1 MKYLLFLYPCDKTWD
16 PEINNLD
23 IAEEL
28 MPIVKSDDIKF
39 VFGDNHTIFHF
50 DSDMCQP
57 ELAIFLDLVKENQPA
72 DFMYF
77 LVQNTKEVSSNMV
90 PEHLDHLMTIKK
102 KRGRK
107 PKNPIKNIFI
117 HKIPGTHTGKNYQD
131 LHNETN
137 LFYQNN
143 VCDLTLDE
151 ILDKIVDQGMDSL
164 SRVEKD
170 KLDQY
175 SKEK

>member
-1 MKYLLFLYPCDKTWD
+1 MKYLLFIYPCDEDWD
-16 PEINNLD
+16 AEITNLD

-57 ELAIFLDLVKENQPA
+57 ELAIFLDLVKENQP

-77 LVQNTKEVSSNMV
+77 IIQNTKEVSSNMD
-90 PEHLDHLMTIKK
+90 PEHLNHLMTIKK

-107 PKNPIKNIFI
+107 PKNSIKNIFI
-117 HKIPGTHTGKNYQD
+117 EKIPGGHVGKIYEE
-131 LHNETN
+131 LHNKVHEFH
-137 LFYQNN
+137 LNN
-143 VCDLTLDE
+143 VCNLTLDE

-164 SRVEKD
+164 TRVEKD
-170 KLDQY
+170 KLDEY
-175 SKEK
+175 SKQR